1 MNGRS
6 GSEPKRPGGGA
17 GSLVDRGE
25 YRRPPTAQERVLREI
40 REAIMARRIQPGQW
54 LRQWE
59 VARQLNVSSVPV
71 REALNTLRAEGQV
84 VYESHRGYK
93 VVELSSEQ
101 IEELYLA
108 RRLLETEVTR
118 RAIPKVDPELL
129 RVLEGLVARMI
140 DLAAIDDILR
150 YAQAN
155 RDFHFLLFER
165 AGLPRIYRMI
175 EVLWQNSEAYRSL
188 IADPAWYERAHESHR
203 ALVEAC
209 RVGDVEGAIAV
220 QDEHRQDALENIIAL
235 LDGPGSRSGS
245 AQGSAPGRGL

>member
-1 MNGRS
+1 M
-6 GSEPKRPGGGA
+6 
-17 GSLVDRGE
+17 
-25 YRRPPTAQERVLREI
+25 
-40 REAIMARRIQPGQW
+40 
-54 LRQWE
+54 
-59 VARQLNVSSVPV
+59 
-71 REALNTLRAEGQV
+71 
-84 VYESHRGYK
+84 
-93 VVELSSEQ
+93 VELSSEQ
-101 IEELYLA
+101 IVELYLA

-118 RAIPKVDPELL
+118 REIPKVEPELL